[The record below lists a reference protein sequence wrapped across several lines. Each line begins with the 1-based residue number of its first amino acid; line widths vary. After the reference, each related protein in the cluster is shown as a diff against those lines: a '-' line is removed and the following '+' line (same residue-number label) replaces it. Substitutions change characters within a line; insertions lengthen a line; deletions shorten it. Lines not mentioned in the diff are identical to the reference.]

1 MSLRALLTRLFSRRT
16 AAAISTTDCAREDI
30 ERRQGARRRHPISVA
45 CASNG
50 LNNRERTEVFKH
62 FELVS
67 RQAGMGEALQQARNM
82 AAKLGNQRRLRN
94 QRHDDWHPPAA
105 AQVR

>member
-16 AAAISTTDCAREDI
+16 AAAISTADCAREDI
-30 ERRQGARRRHPISVA
+30 ERRLRARQHHPISVA
-45 CASNG
+45 CSSNELG
-50 LNNRERTEVFKH
+50 NRERTEVFKH

-82 AAKLGNQRRLRN
+82 AAKLGNQRRVRK
-94 QRHDDWHPPAA
+94 QRHDDWHPPGIAA
-105 AQVR
+105 

>member
-1 MSLRALLTRLFSRRT
+1 MSLRALLTRMFSRRT
-16 AAAISTTDCAREDI
+16 AAAISTTDYAREDI
-30 ERRQGARRRHPISVA
+30 ERRQRARQHHPISVA

-82 AAKLGNQRRLRN
+82 AAKLGNQRRVRK
-94 QRHDDWHPPAA
+94 QRHDDWHPPGIAA
-105 AQVR
+105 